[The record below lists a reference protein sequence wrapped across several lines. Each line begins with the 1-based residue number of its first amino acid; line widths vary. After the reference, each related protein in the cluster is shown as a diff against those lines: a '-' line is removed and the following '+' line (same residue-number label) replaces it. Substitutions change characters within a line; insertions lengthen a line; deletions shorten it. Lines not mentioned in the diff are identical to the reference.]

1 MKNKMNLKRN
11 SPLLHVIILF
21 ILLNSI
27 SYYTLSLYEKQRMQE
42 YRLDVFRVFLNF
54 QSQVEIIVNDN
65 SNLIVGYLTYLETNS
80 DATEELSNRYLER
93 LLSKQSTLIR
103 NIGIIEDTT
112 ILWNYPSNGNSS
124 AIGIDLSKIPSQR
137 DDVLKV
143 KKTLGSIFV
152 GPVDLVQGGQGFI
165 TRVPIVRDNEYWGQ
179 ISIVMDGNKFLNRL
193 DNLSKSLDLEVAMFS
208 KALSESTIFFGR
220 SSILEDNPLT
230 VDFEVFNSNWKIAF
244 LPADGWDN
252 EFFDIRYIRAIL
264 FIIIFII
271 CYLAYTYLSTR
282 KNLRKQAMTDY
293 LTGLYNRNFLD
304 KYFKDVESEVKN
316 SKLYDKLLFVNL
328 DIDKFKDINDNYGH
342 KIGDEVLRSFSRN
355 LQDIPVSN
363 KTILRLGGDEF
374 LAIIKLP
381 IGADVSAI
389 ETIIKDRINY
399 VFRLNRIT
407 LPIVSSVGFALF
419 PDDSEDIDELISK
432 SDLLMY
438 EDKRRRRN

>member
-1 MKNKMNLKRN
+1 
-11 SPLLHVIILF
+11 
-21 ILLNSI
+21 
-27 SYYTLSLYEKQRMQE
+27 
-42 YRLDVFRVFLNF
+42 
-54 QSQVEIIVNDN
+54 
-65 SNLIVGYLTYLETNS
+65 
-80 DATEELSNRYLER
+80 
-93 LLSKQSTLIR
+93 
-103 NIGIIEDTT
+103 
-112 ILWNYPSNGNSS
+112 
-124 AIGIDLSKIPSQR
+124 
-137 DDVLKV
+137 
-143 KKTLGSIFV
+143 
-152 GPVDLVQGGQGFI
+152 
-165 TRVPIVRDNEYWGQ
+165 
-179 ISIVMDGNKFLNRL
+179 MDGNKFLNRL

-271 CYLAYTYLSTR
+271 CYLAYNYLSTR